1 MEYLTNE
8 QILEK
13 YEQLPDDLKEAIFSV
28 EMTEAIKGIGDKY
41 GLHIDKIGALANEAG
56 MVMFGATRP
65 KDFVPNLM
73 SRLGVDKDTANKIA
87 SDVNSQV
94 FLKVRE
100 SLKKLHGGEEMEE
113 PKFSPLDKEGSGE
126 VKKEDILKV
135 LEHPELPAV
144 LVGTRKP
151 EEVQNLFEVKAKDEV
166 QRAPIEESRHDLP
179 DGKAGA
185 PKYKESDPYR
195 EPIV

>member
-1 MEYLTNE
+1 MDTLTEE
-8 QILEK
+8 QILER
-13 YEQLPDDLKEAIFSV
+13 YEALPDDLKEAIFSV
-28 EMTEAIKGIGDKY
+28 EMTETIKGIGAKY
-41 GLHIDKIGALANEAG
+41 DLHIDKIGTLANEAG

-73 SRLGVDKDTANKIA
+73 SRLGVDKDTADKIA

-100 SLKKLHGGEEMEE
+100 SLKKLHGGEEIEV
-113 PKFSPLDKEGSGE
+113 GE
-126 VKKEDILKV
+126 VKKEDILEV
-135 LEHPELPAV
+135 IERPELPAV
-144 LVGTRKP
+144 LAGTRKP
-151 EEVQNLFEVKAKDEV
+151 EEVQNLFEVKAKEGV
-166 QRAPIEESRHDLP
+166 QRAPMEESRHDLP

>member
-1 MEYLTNE
+1 MEPLTEE

-28 EMTEAIKGIGDKY
+28 EMTEAIKDIGAKY
-41 GLHIDKIGALANEAG
+41 ELAIDKIGALANESG

-73 SRLGVDKDTANKIA
+73 SRLGVDKNTANKIA

-100 SLKKLHGGEEMEE
+100 SLKKLHGGEEVEVGE
-113 PKFSPLDKEGSGE
+113 VKVAEGE

-135 LEHPELPAV
+135 LEYPELPTILQGAN
-144 LVGTRKP
+144 KP
-151 EEVQNLFEVKAKDEV
+151 EEVQNLFEVKTKEEAP
-166 QRAPIEESRHDLP
+166 RAPMEET
-179 DGKAGA
+179 
-185 PKYKESDPYR
+185 KYKEGDPYR
-195 EPIV
+195 EPTI